1 MGSNPLDYDNPA
13 PVSNLYNQPVRI
25 TFDIEDHPVV
35 SQEIS
40 RFKSPFYILGRLP
53 CLPLNFIAPR
63 IQLSAN
69 ICVMSFEIFEQR

>member
-1 MGSNPLDYDNPA
+1 MGSYPLDYYYPA

-25 TFDIEDHPVV
+25 TFDIEDHPVI
-35 SQEIS
+35 SQEVS
-40 RFKSPFYILGRLP
+40 RFKSPLYILGRLP

-69 ICVMSFEIFEQR
+69 I